1 MTDQQNLDW
10 LKTEWVLIKEQRC
23 RVHNEENVTKTW
35 APGRRKTP
43 MKTSAGIAGI
53 ELWQVTVIDSLSP
66 TSEVRLE
73 PWNNGA
79 ITDVCASQCVCDL
92 YCYDN
97 GLIVTYPA

>member
-1 MTDQQNLDW
+1 
-10 LKTEWVLIKEQRC
+10 
-23 RVHNEENVTKTW
+23 
-35 APGRRKTP
+35 

-79 ITDVCASQCVCDL
+79 ITDVCASVCVI
-92 YCYDN
+92 Y
-97 GLIVTYPA
+97 IVMTTV